1 MNTVF
6 YDTHLAEVMEVR
18 GLKMADG
25 RATEGEIRPKR
36 TERWFPIVRGIPRF
50 LSDPEANYTANFGFQ
65 WKKFNRTQLDSHSG
79 LTLSHD
85 RLYNDTEWR
94 SEDLKGKR
102 VLEVGCG
109 SGRFTEILLS
119 TGAIVHSF
127 DYSAA
132 VEANAANH
140 AGHTN
145 LFLFQGSVYE
155 IPYPDQYF
163 DFIFCFG
170 VLQHTPDP
178 MLSLQCMYAKLKPGG
193 QMSVDN
199 YPRSAEFDKRKYPN
213 ARYREVRKHT
223 SLWKPERLFRF
234 VRAYLFLWFPIDFI
248 IRTRLPKRWSDLIL
262 YHLNIPCFNYV
273 HTIKMPYAMLR
284 EWAILDTFDA
294 LSARFD
300 FPVTKEQ
307 FEEMGATLG
316 SQQMAVKRAFNGYVL
331 NLIK

>member
-1 MNTVF
+1 MMTGF
-6 YDTHLAEVMEVR
+6 FQIHLANVMELR
-18 GLKMADG
+18 DQHLPSHYMD
-25 RATEGEIRPKR
+25 EGEIRLKG

-50 LSDPEANYTANFGFQ
+50 LSDPDANYTANFGFQ
-65 WKKFNRTQLDSHSG
+65 WKKFSRTQLDSFTG
-79 LTLSHD
+79 LTLSRD
-85 RLYNDTEWR
+85 RLFNDTDWKA
-94 SEDLKGKR
+94 EDLKGKR

-119 TGAIVHSF
+119 TGAIVYSF

-140 AGHTN
+140 AEHSN

-155 IPYPDQYF
+155 LPFPDNYF
-163 DFIFCFG
+163 DYIFCFG

-178 MLSLQCMYAKLKPGG
+178 MLSLQCMFSKLRQGG
-193 QMSVDN
+193 NLSVDN
-199 YPRSAEFDKRKYPN
+199 YPTSNEVEMRRYPN

-223 SLWKPERLFRF
+223 SNWKPQNLFNF
-234 VRAYLFLWFPIDFI
+234 VRTYLLFWFPIDFI
-248 IRTRLPKRWSDLIL
+248 IRTRLPKKWSDQIL

-273 HTIKMPYAMLR
+273 HTISMPYAMLR

-294 LSARFD
+294 LSAKFD

-307 FEEMGATLG
+307 FEDMGATLG
-316 SQQMAVKRAFNGYVL
+316 GNQMVVKRAFNGYVL
-331 NLIK
+331 NLTK